1 LLWGLRLELK
11 QGLRSKKLI
20 GTLLIIL
27 FLYVPFL
34 YFLKEEPSTYMSTRE
49 IMATMSNFVTGI
61 AIFFVG
67 MLAMI
72 MGATAI
78 NSEVEKGTLRV
89 AMSKPISRLAYIGG
103 KMLAHVAILFIALLV
118 SVGVA
123 IGGMALIGIDITA
136 GFVWDMVLLN
146 VLLLIGITGLLF
158 LGYLLSAFIKSPINA
173 LVLALVLFF
182 IVWKIAPAVV
192 EYEAFTHAAS
202 YKDYQGHVLQEYKT
216 KYLFFDPS
224 SQIDVMLSN
233 MTERVCFAITK
244 KMEPN
249 GGEKIL
255 EKKKV
260 SNCSGVWRS
269 VGYPGGGE
277 VIYTCSCQDA
287 YAGVGHS
294 LRFHLVNLV
303 LMMGT
308 TIAYA
313 GFAIFRFLRMDLR

>member
-1 LLWGLRLELK
+1 MLWGFKLEFK
-11 QGLRSKKLI
+11 QSLRSKKLI

-34 YFLKEEPSTYMSTRE
+34 YFLKEEPGTYMSTRE

-89 AMSKPISRLAYIGG
+89 AMSKPVSRLAYIGG
-103 KMLAHVAILFIALLV
+103 KMLAHVTILFIALLV

-123 IGGMALIGIDITA
+123 IGGMALIGIDLTA

-182 IVWKIAPAVV
+182 IIWKIAPAVV

-224 SQIDVMLSN
+224 SQIEVMLSN
-233 MTERVCFAITK
+233 MTERTCFAITK
-244 KMEPN
+244 RIEPN
-249 GGEKIL
+249 GEERVL
-255 EKKKV
+255 EKKEV
-260 SNCSGVWRS
+260 PNCSGVWGS
-269 VGYPGGGE
+269 SGYPGVGQ
-277 VIYTCSCQDA
+277 VSYTCSCQDV

-303 LMMGT
+303 LMIGT
-308 TIAYA
+308 IIAYA